1 MSDARLDSGPG
12 CPAGCIAPPGRVFT
26 LAGRDVRRCPQC
38 GLFRLEARAKP
49 DVSGRLDRS
58 RFDEAFRELRRDN
71 YAQIL
76 DAVDR
81 FRPVDGARVLDVGS
95 SSGWFLEAA
104 HRRGARCF
112 GIEPDPYFCERARR
126 ALPDDVSLV
135 NGFFPR
141 DLPDGWAAFDVI
153 TFHDVFEHLEDP
165 LGVLDACARRLAPDG
180 VLVLSV
186 PSADGFV
193 FRLGA
198 LLRRFGVDG
207 PLERAFQV
215 HYPFPHLLYLA
226 PRSVAALAAR
236 AGFAVVR
243 QLSLRGFRLRGS
255 LRRAQM
261 DAAEGASGRLGVYAN
276 GAALAAFA
284 LLQPFVAAD
293 NIAVIL
299 RPKNR

>member
-1 MSDARLDSGPG
+1 MIPFRPTSESA
-12 CPAGCIAPPGRVFT
+12 CPAGCPAPARVVFT
-26 LAGRDVRRCPQC
+26 LAGSIVRCCQGC
-38 GLFRLEARAKP
+38 GLYLLDAQAKP
-49 DVSGRLDRS
+49 GTSGRLDRG
-58 RFDEAFRELRRDN
+58 RFDEAFRDLRHGN

-76 DAVDR
+76 DTVDR
-81 FRPVDGARVLDVGS
+81 LNRLDGARVLDVGS
-95 SSGWFLEAA
+95 SSGWFLDAA
-104 HRRGARCF
+104 RRRGARCF

-135 NGFFPR
+135 NGFFPG
-141 DLPDGWAAFDVI
+141 DLPAGWDAFDVI

-165 LGVLDACARRLAPDG
+165 LGVLDACARRLAPG
-180 VLVLSV
+180 GLLVLSV

-226 PRSVAALAAR
+226 PRSVEALAAR

-261 DAAEGASGRLGVYAN
+261 DAAEGARGRLGVCAN

-284 LLQPFVAAD
+284 LLQPFVPAD

-299 RPKNR
+299 RPKPR